1 MGQALGAQGRAHIK
15 KKEARF
21 EKLNER
27 LARRLGED
35 AGRALQVVV
44 RRNITVLNKV
54 SLYRPVCS

>member
-1 MGQALGAQGRAHIK
+1 MVAQGRAH

-27 LARRLGED
+27 PARRLGED
-35 AGRALQVVV
+35 AGRASQVVV
-44 RRNITVLNKV
+44 RRNKV

>member
-1 MGQALGAQGRAHIK
+1 MGEQGRAHIK
-15 KKEARF
+15 EKEARL
-21 EKLNER
+21 EKLNGR

-44 RRNITVLNKV
+44 RRNVAVLNKV

>member
-1 MGQALGAQGRAHIK
+1 MGQALRAQGRAHMK
-15 KKEARF
+15 KKEARLG
-21 EKLNER
+21 KLNGS

-44 RRNITVLNKV
+44 RRNVAVLNKA

>member
-1 MGQALGAQGRAHIK
+1 MGAQGRAHIK
-15 KKEARF
+15 KKEARL
-21 EKLNER
+21 EKLNGR

-44 RRNITVLNKV
+44 RRNVAVLNKV

>member
-1 MGQALGAQGRAHIK
+1 MK
-15 KKEARF
+15 KKEARLG
-21 EKLNER
+21 KLNGR

-44 RRNITVLNKV
+44 RRNVAALNKV